1 MLNKELKTDI
11 IKIIIFT
18 ISLIF
23 MFIYIKPLWLFLKSI
38 ITLVLPFIIGLVI
51 AFVLNVLVNKIEYK
65 LFNKCSISPKAKH
78 NLSIVIALALVL
90 SFLTFM
96 FILIVPEIKNT
107 TNIFIDNIPKY
118 QENVTE
124 ILDKVG
130 INEGIRE
137 SIISKTKEFTD
148 KITTY
153 INTHSDKLLENVL
166 GIATSVVMS
175 VVNLIIAIIFAIY
188 LLVEKNNLIR
198 QTNKVLNAYLPEKKV
213 LEIKKIASLSNRTFA
228 NFISGQVLEAAI
240 FGVMCLIGMLLLR
253 LPYAGTISILIGF
266 TALIPIFGAFIGT
279 AVGAFLIFMISPLK
293 SLIFIIYI
301 LILQQ
306 IEGNIIYPKV
316 MGKSVNLPAIWV
328 LVAVTIGASISG
340 IIGMLIAVPI
350 SSVLYSI
357 LATNVNTRLEI
368 KNSRQKPKKVVK

>member
-1 MLNKELKTDI
+1 MLNSELKKDI
-11 IKIIIFT
+11 IKLIIFT

-23 MFIYIKPLWLFLKSI
+23 MFIYIKPLWLFIKSL
-38 ITLVLPFIIGLVI
+38 ITLIAPFIIGLVI

-65 LFNKCSISPKAKH
+65 LFNKCNIREKAKH
-78 NLSIVIALALVL
+78 NLSIIIALALVL

-96 FILIVPEIKNT
+96 IILIVPELKNT
-107 TNIFIDNIPKY
+107 TTIFIDNIPKY

-124 ILDKVG
+124 LLDKVG
-130 INEGIRE
+130 IDEGVRE
-137 SIISKTKEFTD
+137 SIIAKTKEFSD
-148 KITTY
+148 KATIY
-153 INTHSDKLLENVL
+153 INTHSGKLIENVL
-166 GIATSVVMS
+166 GLATSVVMS
-175 VVNLIIAIIFAIY
+175 VVNLVIAIIFALY
-188 LLVEKNNLIR
+188 LLVEKNNLLR

-213 LEIKKIASLSNRTFA
+213 LEIKKVALLSNHTFA
-228 NFISGQVLEAAI
+228 NFISGQVLEATI
-240 FGVMCLIGMLLLR
+240 FGIMCLIGMLLLR

-340 IIGMLIAVPI
+340 IVGMLVAVPV

-357 LATNVNTRLEI
+357 LATNVNSRLEQKKKPHI
-368 KNSRQKPKKVVK
+368 KSKQT